1 MTEVEMEHILEK
13 ASNNYK
19 SGGLFKSEAR
29 GGLTPEDSFKP
40 SDGRLFRHINV
51 AQILSVSTDN

>member
-29 GGLTPEDSFKP
+29 GGLTPEDDFKP
-40 SDGRLFRHINV
+40 SDGRFIQTHLCSANIKCFY
-51 AQILSVSTDN
+51 Q

>member
-1 MTEVEMEHILEK
+1 MEHILEK

-40 SDGRLFRHINV
+40 SDGRLFRQNLCG
-51 AQILSVSTDN
+51 AQITIKVKR

>member
-40 SDGRLFRHINV
+40 SDGRLFRQNLCGVQITINV
-51 AQILSVSTDN
+51 KH